1 LGISGLSGR
10 NRTKDDFWH
19 DRRESV
25 KTSLIDLGPFIE
37 VAEKDQ
43 VNQVLTQENLTPV
56 VEALL
61 WHPVVDRA
69 DPDSGRAEIA

>member
-1 LGISGLSGR
+1 M
-10 NRTKDDFWH
+10 
-19 DRRESV
+19 
-25 KTSLIDLGPFIE
+25 
-37 VAEKDQ
+37 AEKDQ

-69 DPDSGRAEIA
+69 DPDFGRAEIA